1 VGALP
6 FPPATQLPRVVS
18 LFAFLYSCESK
29 ANGTQVAR
37 LVREERL
44 SRLKLRATAM
54 AAGGAT
60 PPSHSELL
68 HPALPRPTAL
78 LAFGSAV
85 GKRSNPIR
93 GVRAGMGAG
102 GHCRRRRTRA
112 GRGSSCRPTQRSYNK
127 LSPRAEKDC

>member
-6 FPPATQLPRVVS
+6 FPSTTQLPRVVS
-18 LFAFLYSCESK
+18 LFAFLYSCDSK

-68 HPALPRPTAL
+68 HPALPRLTAL
-78 LAFGSAV
+78 LAFGSDV
-85 GKRSNPIR
+85 GKRSNPVR
-93 GVRAGMGAG
+93 RVRAGMGAG
-102 GHCRRRRTRA
+102 RPPSPPQDTR
-112 GRGSSCRPTQRSYNK
+112 GQGELLPP
-127 LSPRAEKDC
+127 PRARVAELNPFT